1 MAEDT
6 PSQLEPQLQ
15 RAPMNSD
22 FTTLER
28 AWTDSWKFTARN
40 RLSDGLLTGRNGRF
54 RFAERWSRTLYQE
67 KINLR

>member
-1 MAEDT
+1 
-6 PSQLEPQLQ
+6 
-15 RAPMNSD
+15 MNSD

-40 RLSDGLLTGRNGRF
+40 RLSDGLLIGRNGRF